1 MIGSQTLKVGTF
13 TRHLVARQYKSKRV
27 KRVIV
32 AALTLTSMVDMFS
45 LLVIFLLQSFSNSP
59 EVMAL
64 SKGIS
69 LPAASSAGATLDA
82 PVLAVSKEEVV
93 LDQKL
98 VGEPG
103 GVLGQPKVLIERLQ
117 TMRTVWQQAH
127 PTETFKGDI
136 HLQADRELSS
146 TLVSQFISVL
156 ISQGYSAVHL
166 AVASGREQ

>member
-1 MIGSQTLKVGTF
+1 MIGSTTLKVGTF
-13 TRHLVARQYKSKRV
+13 NRLLVARKHKSKRI
-27 KRVIV
+27 KKVIV

-69 LPAASSAGATLDA
+69 LPSAMSAGATLDA
-82 PVLAVSKEEVV
+82 PVLAISKDEVV

-98 VGEPG
+98 VGETG
-103 GVLGQPKVLIERLQ
+103 GVLGKPKPLIDKLQ
-117 TMRTVWQQAH
+117 SLRNTWQQAH
-127 PTETFKGDI
+127 PTEGFKGDI
-136 HLQADRELSS
+136 HFQADRDLSS
-146 TLVSQFISVL
+146 TLISQFISIL

-166 AVASGREQ
+166 AVASGSGK

>member
-13 TRHLVARQYKSKRV
+13 TRHLVARAFKKKNFR
-27 KRVIV
+27 RNIV
-32 AALTLTSMVDMFS
+32 AALMLTSMVDMFS

-64 SKGIS
+64 SKGIQ
-69 LPAASSAGATLDA
+69 LPAAVSAGATLDA
-82 PVLAVSKEEVV
+82 PVLAISREEVV
-93 LDQKL
+93 FDQKL

-103 GVLGQPKVLIERLQ
+103 GVLGQPKLLIEKLQ
-117 TMRTVWQQAH
+117 TMRAQWQQAH
-127 PTETFKGDI
+127 PTDTFKGDI

-146 TLVSQFISVL
+146 TLVSQFLSIL

-166 AVASGREQ
+166 AVASGSGK